1 LLLSGLLLAPGC
13 GGASPGQWKIV
24 FPGFRDGEWGIYV
37 VGRAGGAP
45 MRIGGS
51 SEPAFAAPP
60 VPSPDGRR
68 LILPAVTSAD
78 RLVVMNADGSGRED
92 LGEGDPSG
100 AVWSPDGRR
109 IAFLRPYGGL
119 SVIGADGKGERRLTG
134 SDEDSSPA
142 WSPDGKRLAF
152 VRTSFAATA
161 VMLVDP
167 DGRHFHVLRRLEGDL
182 EQLHW
187 ARDGRSLT
195 FLEHSGGSYAR
206 GDLVTLALAGGR
218 LLRRVPRVN
227 AQYFGIA
234 WSPDGRRL
242 AYVRGNF
249 RLVMMN
255 ADGSGRRS
263 LGDGW
268 GPAWAPDG
276 RTIAY
281 VADGPLGAYEL
292 RSIRRDGTGMR
303 RLTRD
308 YPDGVEPE
316 APVWLRGR
324 FRPAPSPYRL
334 VVSLRPDGAVLRM
347 PYPVAVLAA
356 SGSRAALVSP
366 ERIWAPTRTSMPPLV
381 VWDAH
386 SGRTQRLAL
395 PGCHQP
401 ESVALLAARVAFDCP
416 WGHAETFGRAVRV
429 LPLGG
434 ERGLELAD
442 GVAGGG
448 LVGRLPGRVAGRGDL
463 LVFAT
468 YLFDD
473 EAAPRRARLWRLAGR
488 RMALVVRAAD
498 AGEPAAVDG
507 GRLLVERPDGRV
519 ALLRPGGP
527 VLGRVVPWGPAASRA
542 SLGILER
549 PSAGLAGRNLVVLRG
564 GRLLEYDASSFR
576 LRRVLRVD
584 RRSRLA
590 GVSDGLVAWAA
601 GTDIHLLRLRDGRQA
616 TIRTTSRSAVEAA
629 LTSAGLFYA
638 LHPRRVPEAQVA
650 PFRADPATVVFLR
663 RAALPLKP

>member
-1 LLLSGLLLAPGC
+1 
-13 GGASPGQWKIV
+13 
-24 FPGFRDGEWGIYV
+24 
-37 VGRAGGAP
+37 
-45 MRIGGS
+45 MRIAGS
-51 SEPAFAAPP
+51 SEPAFGDSP

-68 LILPAVTSAD
+68 LILPGGVFRSSY
-78 RLVVMNADGSGRED
+78 RLVVMNADGSGRKD

-100 AVWSPDGRR
+100 AVWSPDGKR

-119 SVIGADGKGERRLTG
+119 SVIGADGQSERRLTG

-142 WSPDGKRLAF
+142 WSQDGKRLAF

-161 VMLVDP
+161 VMLVNP
-167 DGRHFHVLRRLEGDL
+167 DGRHLHVLRRLEGDV

-187 ARDGRSLT
+187 SPDGRSLT
-195 FLEHSGGSYAR
+195 FLEHPGGSYAR

-227 AQYFGIA
+227 APYFGIA

-249 RLVMMN
+249 RLVVMN
-255 ADGSGRRS
+255 ADGTGRRS

-268 GPAWAPDG
+268 APAWAPDG
-276 RTIAY
+276 QTIAY

-292 RSIRRDGTGMR
+292 RSIRADGTGMR
-303 RLTRD
+303 RLTRN
-308 YPDGVEPE
+308 YPNGVEPE
-316 APVWLRGR
+316 APAWLRGR
-324 FRPAPSPYRL
+324 FRLAPSPYRL
-334 VVSLRPDGAVLRM
+334 VVSRRPDGAVLRM

-356 SGSRAALVSP
+356 SGSRAALASP

-381 VWDAH
+381 VWDAR

-401 ESVALLAARVAFDCP
+401 ESLALLAARVAFDCP

-434 ERGLELAD
+434 GRGLELAD

-448 LVGRLPGRVAGRGDL
+448 LAGRLPGRVAGRGDL

-473 EAAPRRARLWRLAGR
+473 EAPPRRARLWRLEGR
-488 RMALVVRAAD
+488 RKALVGRGAD
-498 AGEPAAVDG
+498 AGEPAAVGCGRIVLERGDG
-507 GRLLVERPDGRV
+507 QV
-519 ALLRPGGP
+519 ALLRLDGR
-527 VLGRVVPWGPAASRA
+527 VLGRVVTGGPAASTA

-549 PSAGLAGRNLVVLRG
+549 PSAGLSGRDLVVLRG
-564 GRLLEYDASSFR
+564 GRLLVYDASSFR
-576 LRRVLRVD
+576 LRRALRVD

-590 GVSDGLVAWAA
+590 GVSDGLVAWAD
-601 GTDIHLLRLRDGRQA
+601 GTEIHLLRLRDGRQA

-638 LHPRRVPEAQVA
+638 LHPRRVVRAQVA
-650 PFRADPATVVFLR
+650 PFRPDPATVVFLR
-663 RAALPLKP
+663 RAGLPLKP